1 MPTSSTPAAKFIE
14 DAVNHPE
21 WLKTIEAGQA
31 EAVVKL
37 ARDNGFEC
45 SLDDLKQAAKDLLA
59 GTPEREGQGHP
70 DKKETD
76 DAAAGMSDL
85 ANDTGYG
92 NDTGYAALYGVAGVI
107 LKM

>member
-1 MPTSSTPAAKFIE
+1 MPSSVSPGK
-14 DAVNHPE
+14 
-21 WLKTIEAGQA
+21 
-31 EAVVKL
+31 
-37 ARDNGFEC
+37 NGFEC
-45 SLDDLKQAAKDLLA
+45 SLDDLKQAARDLLA
-59 GTPEREGQGHP
+59 GTPERESAGHP

>member
-1 MPTSSTPAAKFIE
+1 MPTSSPASKFIE
-14 DAVNHPE
+14 DSVNHPE
-21 WLKTIEAGQA
+21 WLKVIEAG
-31 EAVVKL
+31 EPDAVVNL
-37 ARDNGFEC
+37 AKEHGFEG
-45 SLDDLKQAAKDLLA
+45 SLEDLKQAARDLLA
-59 GTPEREGQGHP
+59 GTPEAEGQGHP

-76 DAAAGMSDL
+76 NAAAGMSDL